1 MGQRMPDQL
10 VQERDV
16 SRARTALR
24 ESDIYFIRQ
33 LHIDSTG
40 DSMLLTGRVD
50 TFYHKQMAQEIVRAV
65 CDGVQLVNSVEV
77 E

>member
-1 MGQRMPDQL
+1 MQDQL

-16 SRARTALR
+16 SRAQTALK
-24 ESDIYFIRQ
+24 ESHIFFIRQ
-33 LHIDSTG
+33 LQIDSAG

-65 CDGVQLVNSVEV
+65 CDGVQLVNSIEV